1 MEAVRSGPATVSGDV
16 LARVRERLASGPGP
30 PTSDEVEAAVRECGT
45 VLGSRALVEVVRAVR
60 ADVLGAG
67 PLQHLV
73 EDPEVTDVLVNGP
86 REVWVDRGLGLSL
99 CPLDLGDADSVRAL
113 AVRLA
118 AIGGQRLDEA
128 SPLADARLPDGTRLH
143 AVLPPLSGECALI
156 SLRVPRPRAFT
167 LEELVT
173 CGTIAPALAPVLRAL
188 IAARASLAVSGATG
202 SGKTT
207 ILSTLL
213 SLVPPTER
221 IVCIEEAAEL
231 NPTHPHVV
239 HLVPRRANVEGAGEV
254 ELTTLVRHALRMR
267 PDRLVLGECRGPEVR
282 DVLGA
287 LNTGHEGGC
296 VTVHANTAADVPAR
310 FEALGALAGMSRDV
324 VAAQVASAIDAVLH
338 LRRDGALRY
347 LAELALV
354 RRGADGTLT
363 MASAVRVDPRGL
375 VELGPGWPDLAAR
388 LGLSSLELRGVVP
401 TGARAGASAGIPRG
415 PVHAVP
421 AAAI

>member
-1 MEAVRSGPATVSGDV
+1 MSGDV

-213 SLVPPTER
+213 SLVPCLLYTSPS
-221 IVCIEEAAEL
+221 
-231 NPTHPHVV
+231 
-239 HLVPRRANVEGAGEV
+239 PR
-254 ELTTLVRHALRMR
+254 
-267 PDRLVLGECRGPEVR
+267 D
-282 DVLGA
+282 
-287 LNTGHEGGC
+287 
-296 VTVHANTAADVPAR
+296 
-310 FEALGALAGMSRDV
+310 S
-324 VAAQVASAIDAVLH
+324 
-338 LRRDGALRY
+338 
-347 LAELALV
+347 
-354 RRGADGTLT
+354 
-363 MASAVRVDPRGL
+363 
-375 VELGPGWPDLAAR
+375 
-388 LGLSSLELRGVVP
+388 
-401 TGARAGASAGIPRG
+401 
-415 PVHAVP
+415 
-421 AAAI
+421 

>member
-1 MEAVRSGPATVSGDV
+1 MESLNARLDPVSADV
-16 LARVRERLASGPGP
+16 LSRVRERLARCSGVPAP
-30 PTSDEVEAAVRECGT
+30 DEVEAAVRECGA
-45 VLGSRALVEVVRAVR
+45 VLGSRALADVVRAVR
-60 ADVLGAG
+60 ADVWGAG

-86 REVWVDRGLGLSL
+86 RDVWVDRGAGLSL
-99 CPLDLGDADSVRAL
+99 CPLDLGDAGSVRVL

-118 AIGGQRLDEA
+118 AVGGQRLDDA

-143 AVLPPLSGECALI
+143 AVLPPISGDCALI
-156 SLRVPRPRAFT
+156 SLRVPRPRAFS
-167 LEELVT
+167 LEELVAL
-173 CGTIAPALAPVLRAL
+173 GTIAPALAPVLRAL
-188 IAARASLAVSGATG
+188 IQTRASLAVSGATG

-231 NPTHPHVV
+231 NPSHPHVV
-239 HLVPRRANVEGAGEV
+239 RLVPRRANVDGAGEI
-254 ELTTLVRHALRMR
+254 ELTTLVRNALRMR

-282 DVLGA
+282 DVLAA

-324 VAAQVASAIDAVLH
+324 VAAQVASGIDVVLH
-338 LRRDGALRY
+338 LRRTGALRY

-354 RRGADGTLT
+354 RRAADGTLT
-363 MASAVRVDPRGL
+363 MANAVRADACGE
-375 VELGPGWPDLAAR
+375 VEAGPGWPALAAR
-388 LGLSSLELRGVVP
+388 LGLGGL
-401 TGARAGASAGIPRG
+401 AAGGLAVRHSADPERTVALAGT
-415 PVHAVP
+415 VQ
-421 AAAI
+421 